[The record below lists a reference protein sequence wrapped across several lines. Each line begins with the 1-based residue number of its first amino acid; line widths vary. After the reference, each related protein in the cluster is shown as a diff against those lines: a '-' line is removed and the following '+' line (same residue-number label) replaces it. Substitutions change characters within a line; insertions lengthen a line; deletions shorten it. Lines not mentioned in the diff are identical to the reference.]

1 MGLFIQD
8 IGNSDLDKGMPMAG
22 TRDNYLK
29 STMLGGTFISPA
41 PPFIDFTQGGWNTI
55 GNHFKGRQPH
65 DGEWSRFL
73 IWEHTKFY
81 QRLLWIVE
89 FITRSN

>member
-41 PPFIDFTQGGWNTI
+41 PPF
-55 GNHFKGRQPH
+55 
-65 DGEWSRFL
+65 
-73 IWEHTKFY
+73 
-81 QRLLWIVE
+81 
-89 FITRSN
+89 